1 LHCRPPKDLCELFL
15 YFGQRVVFH
24 GRAKRVN
31 FFKERIPLLML
42 AYKECLGLLKLCRR
56 IGPIEPVRVLG

>member
-1 LHCRPPKDLCELFL
+1 L

-24 GRAKRVN
+24 DRAKRVN

-56 IGPIEPVRVLG
+56 IGPIEPVSVLG